1 MPETEA
7 LLASM
12 LLPIVVQAALLT
24 VCSVDRQGR
33 SALLTVCS
41 QGRSC
46 HKISM
51 AYHMVHLLLMLWH

>member
-24 VCSVDRQGR
+24 VCSVDR
-33 SALLTVCS
+33 
-41 QGRSC
+41 
-46 HKISM
+46 
-51 AYHMVHLLLMLWH
+51 